1 MLTRLFA
8 LLIALFAVP
17 ATAAPALWKVADGDT
32 TIWLYGTVH
41 LLPKGEP
48 GLQGTAKTAFD
59 KADTLAL
66 EVILPTDPQMA
77 ARAMF
82 RRGLSPNLP
91 PVVERLPAPKRPALA
106 AALKSTA
113 IPDAV
118 LPSMETWF
126 VALTLSTAQL
136 AKMQLDAGEGVE
148 ARLRAAAKGKT
159 LVGLETLDEQLSF
172 FDGLPEADQR
182 ELLAATIDD
191 LPSMDSEIGQM
202 LDAWREGDVDRLAAL
217 MNDGLDATP
226 GLRKTLLADR
236 NARWAQWIKARMATP
251 GTVFLAVGAGH
262 LAGPDSVQA
271 MLAKQGLKAERV
283 K

>member
-8 LLIALFAVP
+8 LLLALAALP
-17 ATAAPALWKVADGDT
+17 AAAAPALWKVADPDT

-48 GLQGTAKTAFD
+48 GLQGAAKTAFD
-59 KADTLAL
+59 TSDTLAL
-66 EVILPTDPQMA
+66 EVLLPSDPQVA

-82 RRGLSPNLP
+82 RRGLSSNLP
-91 PVVERLPAPKRPALA
+91 PVVDRVPTGKRPALT
-106 AALKSTA
+106 AALKSAA
-113 IPDAV
+113 IPDVV
-118 LPSMETWF
+118 LPSMETWL

-148 ARLRAAAKGKT
+148 ARLRAAARGKR
-159 LVGLETLDEQLSF
+159 LVGLETLDEQLAL

-182 ELLAATIDD
+182 ELLTATVDE
-191 LPSMDSEIGQM
+191 LPAMQAEVGQM
-202 LDAWREGDVDRLAAL
+202 LDAWRKGDVDRLAAE
-217 MNDGLDATP
+217 MNEGLDATP
-226 GLRKTLLADR
+226 GLRKTLLSDR
-236 NARWAQWIKARMATP
+236 NARWAQWIKTRMATP
-251 GTVFLAVGAGH
+251 GSVFVAVGAGH

-271 MLAKQGLKAERV
+271 MLAKHGLKAERV

>member
-8 LLIALFAVP
+8 LIVALLSLP
-17 ATAAPALWKVADGDT
+17 AAAAPALWKISDADT

-48 GLQGTAKTAFD
+48 GLQGAAKTAFD
-59 KADTLAL
+59 TSDTLAL
-66 EVILPTDPQMA
+66 EVLLPTDPQVA

-91 PVVERLPAPKRPALA
+91 PVPERLPAARRPALV
-106 AALKSTA
+106 AALKDTA

-118 LPSMETWF
+118 LPSMETWL

-136 AKMQLDAGEGVE
+136 GKLQFEAGEGVE

-159 LVGLETLDEQLSF
+159 LVGLERLDEQLAL
-172 FDGLPEADQR
+172 FDGLSEADQR
-182 ELLAATIDD
+182 VLLAATVDE
-191 LPSMDSEIGQM
+191 LPQMKSEIGQM
-202 LDAWREGDVDRLAAL
+202 LDAWRKGDVERLAAEL
-217 MNDGLDATP
+217 NEGLDDAP
-226 GLRKTLLADR
+226 GLRKSLLVDR
-236 NARWAQWIKARMATP
+236 NARWAQWIKARLATP
-251 GTVFLAVGAGH
+251 GSVFLAVGAGH
-262 LAGPDSVQA
+262 LAGPDSVQT
-271 MLAKQGLKAERV
+271 MLAKLGVKAERV

>member
-1 MLTRLFA
+1 MFTRLLA
-8 LLIALFAVP
+8 LLVALLPLP
-17 ATAAPALWKVADGDT
+17 AAAAPALWKVADADT
-32 TIWLYGTVH
+32 TIWLYGTIH

-48 GLQGTAKTAFD
+48 GLQGAAKTAFD
-59 KADTLAL
+59 KSDTLAL
-66 EVILPTDPQMA
+66 EVLLPSDPQVA

-91 PVVERLPAPKRPALA
+91 PVIERLPAAKRPALA
-106 AALKSTA
+106 AALKTTA

-118 LPSMETWF
+118 LPSMETWL

-136 AKMQLDAGEGVE
+136 AKLQLDAGEGVE

-159 LVGLETLDEQLSF
+159 LVGLETLDEQLAL
-172 FDGLPEADQR
+172 FDGLAETDQR
-182 ELLAATIDD
+182 VLLAATVEE
-191 LPSMDSEIGQM
+191 LPGMATEVGKM
-202 LDAWREGDVDRLAAL
+202 LDAWRSGDVERLAAQ
-217 MNDGLDATP
+217 MNDDLDANP
-226 GLRKTLLADR
+226 VLRETLLSKR

-251 GTVFLAVGAGH
+251 GTVFVAVGAGH

-271 MLAKQGLKAERV
+271 MLAKAGLKAERV